1 MKNHVR
7 SLLFLAIVA
16 VATPITA
23 QTTVGVGSFGYSNG
37 VHPTFT
43 FIFEGTDEKY
53 VESYWRDELKK
64 ISHEVS
70 NKKEVVAAGA
80 LVPQISPDTVRILV
94 KAEQRKGSPMLTAH
108 VAILARE
115 GYLGPD
121 SDPGS
126 FEGAKAFVQLH
137 STAIRRQL
145 AQQELSD
152 AEKGLARLR
161 DDLAMLKREKERAEA
176 GVEKSKQRAAEA
188 ATDQEHAKA
197 EAEELGPRIEAQR
210 NEVAATPS
218 EEATKAL
225 DRMLK
230 DRSKAQDKERRAM
243 DDERK
248 MKKKAEDLEWEIRR
262 NVEDQERKSAEITRQ
277 EELVGSLRE
286 KLAGI
291 R

>member
-1 MKNHVR
+1 MRRLESGDEIGPERLGALEADMDANGARADAEGMGRVR
-7 SLLFLAIVA
+7 PGLLLEHDL
-16 VATPITA
+16 
-23 QTTVGVGSFGYSNG
+23 GR
-37 VHPTFT
+37 H
-43 FIFEGTDEKY
+43 
-53 VESYWRDELKK
+53 
-64 ISHEVS
+64 HEAL
-70 NKKEVVAAGA
+70 VAAPA
-80 LVPQISPDTVRILV
+80 HPELEE
-94 KAEQRKGSPMLTAH
+94 AQR
-108 VAILARE
+108 VA
-115 GYLGPD
+115 
-121 SDPGS
+121 
-126 FEGAKAFVQLH
+126 EGADVDAFGQLEGKEPRG
-137 STAIRRQL
+137 AAQPRRQ
-145 AQQELSD
+145 
-152 AEKGLARLR
+152 
-161 DDLAMLKREKERAEA
+161 RAEA